1 MATFANTATTASK
14 AIAAIH
20 VLKKQAGMSDD
31 EYRAMLLT
39 QTGHASCKEMS
50 LDHLQCVLDHF
61 ARLGIKS
68 NARKRRERV
77 GGSSRQRLMAKLS
90 AQLAAAG
97 RNRNYLDG
105 MVKRIAKVDA
115 LEFCDETAL
124 SKLIAALAVDAKR
137 HGRVFP

>member
-1 MATFANTATTASK
+1 MATLANSASKASK

-31 EYRAMLLT
+31 EYRAMLLA
-39 QTGHASCKEMS
+39 QTGHKSCKGM
-50 LDHLQCVLDHF
+50 DIGQLQCVLDHF
-61 ARLGIKS
+61 SRLGIKS
-68 NARKRRERV
+68 MARKRRERV

-97 RNRNYLDG
+97 RNRSYLDG

-115 LEFCDETAL
+115 LEFCDEAAL
-124 SKLIAALAVDAKR
+124 TKLIAALAVDAKR
-137 HGRVFP
+137 QGRVYP